1 MHTKTDEPYLHIKIS
16 VHQLVFL
23 KNILL
28 TLTPSSM
35 CGMNIQRSS
44 AIYKV
49 LIADGFNNPHFPS
62 NRDTHWAGLL

>member
-1 MHTKTDEPYLHIKIS
+1 
-16 VHQLVFL
+16 
-23 KNILL
+23 
-28 TLTPSSM
+28 M

-62 NRDTHWAGLL
+62 NRDTHWITVR